1 MGKEIFRES
10 KLKDI
15 RRTLTDKNIL
25 ELYYIIDN
33 KITLVFSVTRE
44 IVGRKA
50 QFHIYSHLDVEYAL
64 QNSFLKWYSNKAHDF
79 EGNSY
84 FGDRKDVY
92 ARINFTKKVFMK
104 YHEEDFIL
112 DLEEQFPKVID
123 TLKVI
128 NIDNLSYKEYFK
140 TMQNTIN
147 DVKIYWTKA
156 LYIKCIWTCFEQLGI
171 KFIAANDTFTWWYLG
186 YTMST
191 KIVSF
196 GWLGAG
202 TCYRPI
208 TTVNDK
214 KINSE
219 LLSKES
225 SHWVWNSIFKPLATI
240 NLLNGIG
247 VFSDYVQ
254 LTDFN
259 KTKFITGTFP
269 ELESGNRYYPDDCW
283 ESDKEK
289 EEYRNKNYK
298 FFSDKPNFEEICSR
312 LEILFGINVKN
323 KLLELGYTK
332 VILGYFNYLDMYIHP
347 VRHSSVSSW
356 AYSNPFVL
364 DIESGK
370 VTYEVLRNN
379 DVLGYNEVKIKDDTL
394 MVTATVPSD
403 NKYGY
408 IIDLY

>member
-1 MGKEIFRES
+1 M
-10 KLKDI
+10 
-15 RRTLTDKNIL
+15 
-25 ELYYIIDN
+25 
-33 KITLVFSVTRE
+33 
-44 IVGRKA
+44 
-50 QFHIYSHLDVEYAL
+50 
-64 QNSFLKWYSNKAHDF
+64 
-79 EGNSY
+79 
-84 FGDRKDVY
+84 
-92 ARINFTKKVFMK
+92 
-104 YHEEDFIL
+104 
-112 DLEEQFPKVID
+112 
-123 TLKVI
+123 
-128 NIDNLSYKEYFK
+128 
-140 TMQNTIN
+140 
-147 DVKIYWTKA
+147 
-156 LYIKCIWTCFEQLGI
+156 
-171 KFIAANDTFTWWYLG
+171 
-186 YTMST
+186 
-191 KIVSF
+191 
-196 GWLGAG
+196 
-202 TCYRPI
+202 
-208 TTVNDK
+208 
-214 KINSE
+214 
-219 LLSKES
+219 
-225 SHWVWNSIFKPLATI
+225 I

-247 VFSDYVQ
+247 AFSDYVQ

-269 ELESGNRYYPDDCW
+269 ELKSGNRYYPDDCW

-289 EEYRNKNYK
+289 EEYKNKGYK

-323 KLLELGYTK
+323 KLHELGYTK

-379 DVLGYNEVKIKDDTL
+379 VVLGYNEVKIKDDTL